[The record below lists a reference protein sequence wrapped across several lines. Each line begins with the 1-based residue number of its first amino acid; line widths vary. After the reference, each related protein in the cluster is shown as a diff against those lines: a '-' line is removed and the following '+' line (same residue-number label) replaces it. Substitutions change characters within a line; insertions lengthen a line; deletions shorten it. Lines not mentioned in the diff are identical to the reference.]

1 MKKQK
6 ANHESPMTQNL
17 ISLLSDLENCDRQ
30 RMSSSGK
37 EYLDRIWTLLG
48 LPTYD
53 DMIKQSEKLD
63 TMDKEELE
71 HIEQSVPV
79 EPEDLPFQPHPIPN
93 TEDK

>member
-71 HIEQSVPV
+71 HIEKSVPV

-93 TEDK
+93 TGDE